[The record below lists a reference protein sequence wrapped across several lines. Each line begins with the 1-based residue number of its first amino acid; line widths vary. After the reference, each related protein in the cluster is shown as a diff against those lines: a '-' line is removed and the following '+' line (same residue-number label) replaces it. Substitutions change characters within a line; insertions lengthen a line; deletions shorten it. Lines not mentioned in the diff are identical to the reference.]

1 MFWRPKIVSNCG
13 AFILVQHML
22 HQIKTPQFYSNF
34 LELISLVMDSSISG
48 VEF

>member
-1 MFWRPKIVSNCG
+1 MFLRPKIVSNCG
-13 AFILVQHML
+13 AFIWCS
-22 HQIKTPQFYSNF
+22 ITPQFYSNF

>member
-13 AFILVQHML
+13 AFI
-22 HQIKTPQFYSNF
+22 SNF
-34 LELISLVMDSSISG
+34 LELISLVMDSSISE

>member
-13 AFILVQHML
+13 AF
-22 HQIKTPQFYSNF
+22 IKTPQFYSNF
-34 LELISLVMDSSISG
+34 LELISLVMDSSISD